1 MDYSY
6 LVFSLKRDEHNI
18 LHKLL
23 LKVQDDTDTFNI
35 ITY

>member
-6 LVFSLKRDEHNI
+6 LVFSLKIDEHNI

-23 LKVQDDTDTFNI
+23 LKVQDDAFNI